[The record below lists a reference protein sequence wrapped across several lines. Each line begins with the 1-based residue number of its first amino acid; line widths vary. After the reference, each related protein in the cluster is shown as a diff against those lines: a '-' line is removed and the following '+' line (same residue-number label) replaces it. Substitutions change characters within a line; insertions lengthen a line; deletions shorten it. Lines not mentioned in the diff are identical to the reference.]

1 MDPRT
6 ARIVVVGAGQAGY
19 SLAARLRGLGHTG
32 PLTLI
37 GDEPHPPYQRPPLS
51 KAYLKGELARERL
64 FLRPLAFYDETGI
77 ALRTGTAVTAIDRAA
92 RRVTLA
98 DDTLVPYDLLA
109 LTTGALPRRLAPEA
123 GGTLA
128 GVHLMRSLADAD
140 ALAPELRPG
149 RRLLIVG
156 GGYIGLE
163 AAAVAAA
170 SGLAVTLV
178 EAADRILARVAAPE
192 TAAYF
197 RALHEAHGVRILEGT
212 RLVALEGDAGRLA
225 RARLADGRTL
235 PVDLAL
241 VGIGIAPDTALAEA
255 AALAIENGIR
265 TDARGATSD
274 PAIFAAGDCASF
286 PHFGARIRLESVPNA
301 IDHGEAVAAA
311 MLGDPAPY
319 LARPWFWSDQYDVK
333 LQIAGL
339 HAGADRILTRP
350 GARDSA
356 QSVWYFA
363 GPTLLAIDAM
373 NDPRAYMTAK
383 RWIEAGHS
391 PDPAGIAD
399 PAADLRTLQLTPQP
413 PAPAPRQPAG

>member
-1 MDPRT
+1 MPSQPT
-6 ARIVVVGAGQAGY
+6 RIVIVGAGQAGF
-19 SLAARLRGLGHTG
+19 SLAARLRALGHAG

-37 GDEPHPPYQRPPLS
+37 GAEPDPPYQRPPLS

-64 FLRPLAFYDETGI
+64 FLRPRAFYDEAGI
-77 ALRTGTAVTAIDRAA
+77 ALVTGTPVTAIDRTA
-92 RRVTLA
+92 RAVILA
-98 DDTLVPYDLLA
+98 DGRRVPYDLLA
-109 LTTGALPRRLAPEA
+109 LTTGSIPRRLPPDK
-123 GGTLA
+123 GGDLA
-128 GVHLMRSLADAD
+128 GVHVMRGLADAD
-140 ALAPELRPG
+140 TLAPALQPG

-163 AAAVAAA
+163 AAAVAAEA
-170 SGLAVTLV
+170 GLDVTLV
-178 EAADRILARVAAPE
+178 EAADRILSRVAAPE

-212 RLVALEGDAGRLA
+212 GLVALEGDAGRLA

-255 AALAIENGIR
+255 AGLAIENGIR

-350 GARDSA
+350 GARDGA

-363 GPTLLAIDAM
+363 GPRLLAIDAM

-391 PDPAGIAD
+391 PDPAALAD
-399 PAADLRTLQLTPQP
+399 PATDLKAL
-413 PAPAPRQPAG
+413 